1 MESRSNIRI
10 EACAGPQGSS
20 HHLPGGRLGFRKRR
34 QRGSF
39 RQFHARAATRPGP
52 SAHFESIPNHMKS
65 KNKPLIL
72 LISWIALAFIP
83 HQSAQVAGGSSA
95 GQAVSTGVVEGRV
108 FNPATGE
115 FVSNAEVSVGG
126 TALLATT
133 SVEGR
138 YRLANVPS
146 GNVTLTVRYAGYPTA
161 TASMVVAPG
170 GSVTR
175 DFEMQ
180 SESSDARRQV
190 VQMGAVTVEA
200 VREGMAKALMEQ
212 RSSLI
217 RIARC
222 WET

>member
-1 MESRSNIRI
+1 
-10 EACAGPQGSS
+10 
-20 HHLPGGRLGFRKRR
+20 
-34 QRGSF
+34 
-39 RQFHARAATRPGP
+39 
-52 SAHFESIPNHMKS
+52 MKS